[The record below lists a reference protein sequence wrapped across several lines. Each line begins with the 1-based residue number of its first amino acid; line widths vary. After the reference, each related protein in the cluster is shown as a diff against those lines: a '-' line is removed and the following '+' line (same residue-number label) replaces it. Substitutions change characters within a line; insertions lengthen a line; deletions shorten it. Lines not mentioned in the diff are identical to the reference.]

1 MGKYLCLWEIDMSR
15 IPEDPKEQMEF
26 FERIQNICKEDFEK
40 GPTKDFGMFLGGH
53 NGYTIEEGTEDEV
66 AMSAMRY
73 CPFVKCT
80 IHQVLSTDQL
90 SEIMN
95 KFKTCCQE

>member
-15 IPEDPKEQMEF
+15 VPEDPKEQMEF
-26 FERIQNICKEDFEK
+26 FEHIQNICKEDMEK
-40 GPTKDFGMFLGGH
+40 GPTKDFGMFLGGIS
-53 NGYTIEEGTEDEV
+53 GYTIEEGTEEEV

-80 IHQVLSTDQL
+80 IHQALSTDQL
-90 SEIMN
+90 STIME
-95 KFKTCCQE
+95 KFKACCE